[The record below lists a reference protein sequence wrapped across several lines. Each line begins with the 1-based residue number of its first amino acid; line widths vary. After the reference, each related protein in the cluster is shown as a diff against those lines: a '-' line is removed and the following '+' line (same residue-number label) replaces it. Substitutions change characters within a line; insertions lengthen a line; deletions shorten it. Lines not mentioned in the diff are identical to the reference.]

1 MRKLLRFLK
10 DYKKE
15 SILSPLFKLLEASF
29 ELFVPLVMAAIID
42 TGIGNKDGGFILK
55 MCGILILL
63 ALVGLTCSITAQYFA
78 AKAAVGF
85 ATKVRHALFDHIQ
98 KLSYTEMDTAGTD
111 TMITRMTSD
120 INQAQSGVNM
130 VLRLFLRSPFIVFGA
145 MIMAFT
151 IDVKAALIFV
161 VTIPVLSVVVFGI
174 CLLYTSPSPRD

>member
-63 ALVGLTCSITAQYFA
+63 ALVGLTCSITAQYL
-78 AKAAVGF
+78 
-85 ATKVRHALFDHIQ
+85 R
-98 KLSYTEMDTAGTD
+98 
-111 TMITRMTSD
+111 
-120 INQAQSGVNM
+120 QSGSRFCN
-130 VLRLFLRSPFIVFGA
+130 
-145 MIMAFT
+145 
-151 IDVKAALIFV
+151 
-161 VTIPVLSVVVFGI
+161 
-174 CLLYTSPSPRD
+174 

>member
-29 ELFVPLVMAAIID
+29 ELFVMAAIID
-42 TGIGNKDGGFILK
+42 TRIDNKDGGFILK

-63 ALVGLTCSITAQYFA
+63 AIVGLTCSITAQYFA

-98 KLSYTEMDTAGTD
+98 KLSYTEMDT
-111 TMITRMTSD
+111 
-120 INQAQSGVNM
+120 
-130 VLRLFLRSPFIVFGA
+130 L
-145 MIMAFT
+145 
-151 IDVKAALIFV
+151 
-161 VTIPVLSVVVFGI
+161 
-174 CLLYTSPSPRD
+174 